1 MDWIEDYLA
10 HLERRNRAPTT
21 IGHYR
26 FVIGRCTDILKGR
39 GMSAE
44 PEDIGD
50 EHIALLMSE
59 LDVGES
65 TMKNFLN
72 ILGRYCE
79 HFTGRNPVKRMDL
92 LWNRGIVKRK
102 FIDRRDLALLLEH
115 ADPSERMVLILGA
128 YMGLRRKEIALIRLE
143 DIGRDSIKVSGK
155 GHGKKGLVVHQ
166 PMPLS
171 VADEISRYLEWRRT
185 EVDGNEDHL
194 IVMTSDKETILMDGH
209 LPAMSNRISRLGSR
223 LGLDVSCHSLR
234 RLYCTTLAE
243 SGCPLETIKV
253 LMRHSDINT
262 TLECYI
268 KPRGLHLEEWT
279 DICSEELD
287 GEEEPEDDIVME
299 ESWLQRVHPMTLEAA
314 SRIGL
319 DCCTVYDDY
328 TPRNAPKVTKSED
341 NHSDTLPDMRY
352 PFLSRYWKSISNT

>member
-26 FVIGRCTDILKGR
+26 FVIGRCTDILKGK

-44 PEDIGD
+44 PEDIGE

-65 TMKNFLN
+65 TMKNFMN

-92 LWNRGIVKRK
+92 LWNRGVVKRK
-102 FIDRRDLALLLEH
+102 FIDRRDLALLLDN

-166 PMPLS
+166 PMPAN

-185 EVDGNEDHL
+185 EVDENENHL
-194 IVMTSDKETILMDGH
+194 IVMTSDRGTILMDGH

-268 KPRGLHLEEWT
+268 RPCGLHLEEWT

-287 GEEEPEDDIVME
+287 GEEEPEDDIVIE
-299 ESWLQRVHPMTLEAA
+299 EAWLQRVPPMTIEAI
-314 SRIGL
+314 SRNDLKYHVAYEERIAEEMSS
-319 DCCTVYDDY
+319 DV
-328 TPRNAPKVTKSED
+328 KSED
-341 NHSDTLPDMRY
+341 NHPDLEYDPRS
-352 PFLSRYWKSISNT
+352 PIVFSILEQSPCT

>member
-1 MDWIEDYLA
+1 MDWIEDYLV

-26 FVIGRCTDILKGR
+26 LVIRRCTDVLEMN

-44 PEDIGD
+44 PEDIG
-50 EHIALLMSE
+50 EEQIALLISE

-72 ILGRYCE
+72 IFGRYCE
-79 HFTGRNPVKRMDL
+79 HHTGRNPVKKMDL
-92 LWNRGIVKRK
+92 LWNRGVVRRK
-102 FIDRRDLALLLEH
+102 FIDREDLAKLLEN

-128 YMGLRRKEIALIRLE
+128 YMGLRRKEIALIRMD
-143 DIGRDSIKVSGK
+143 DIGKDSIKVSGK

-166 PMPLS
+166 PMPSS

-185 EVDGNEDHL
+185 EVDGDEDRL
-194 IVMTSDKETILMDGH
+194 IILTSIRGTIPMDGH
-209 LPAMSNRISRLGSR
+209 LPAMSNRIARLGSR

-243 SGCPLETIKV
+243 NGCPLETIKV

-262 TLECYI
+262 TLDCYI
-268 KPRGLHLEEWT
+268 RPCGLHLEEWT

-287 GEEEPEDDIVME
+287 GVIAPESENEVDE
-299 ESWLQRVHPMTLEAA
+299 RWLQKVPSMTMEATSKTSPEYYIISDKNGA
-314 SRIGL
+314 
-319 DCCTVYDDY
+319 
-328 TPRNAPKVTKSED
+328 RNRPEVTKSED
-341 NHSDTLPDMRY
+341 CHSDTFPGL
-352 PFLSRYWKSISNT
+352 

>member
-1 MDWIEDYLA
+1 MIVWKENEDMDWIEDYLA

-21 IGHYR
+21 IVHYR
-26 FVIGRCTDILKGR
+26 FVLGRCTEILEGE

-44 PEDIGD
+44 PEEIG
-50 EHIALLMSE
+50 EVQIALLMSE
-59 LDVGES
+59 MDVSEN

-79 HFTGRNPVKRMDL
+79 YWTGRNPVKRMDL
-92 LWNRGIVKRK
+92 LWNRGVVKRK
-102 FIDRRDLALLLEH
+102 FIDRKELALLLEN

-128 YMGLRRKEIALIRLE
+128 YMGLRRKEIALIRLG
-143 DIGRDSIKVSGK
+143 DIGKDSIRVSGK
-155 GHGKKGLVVHQ
+155 GHGRKGLVVHQ
-166 PMPLS
+166 PMPS
-171 VADEISRYLEWRRT
+171 NVEDEIDRYLQWRRT
-185 EVDGNEDHL
+185 KVDDDEDHL
-194 IVMTSDKETILMDGH
+194 IIISSGRGTIPMDGH

-262 TLECYI
+262 TLDCYI
-268 KPRGLHLEEWT
+268 RPCGLHLEEWT

-287 GEEEPEDDIVME
+287 GNDEPEDDPIDE
-299 ESWLQRVHPMTLEAA
+299 GWLRKVPPMTIEAA
-314 SRIGL
+314 SRISL
-319 DCCTVYDDY
+319 DAFTIDDKNTVR
-328 TPRNAPKVTKSED
+328 TGPKVTKSED
-341 NHSDTLPDMRY
+341 NHSETFPGL
-352 PFLSRYWKSISNT
+352 